1 MLPFLRKKRH
11 GGWLTVLCRGG
22 RIELAHV
29 FRPDEGVPVVQML
42 EVFNDEGDIDSA
54 LARLRSERN
63 LGNYQCVTLLDEQ
76 EYRLVLTENP
86 SVPEDELLEALRWR
100 LKDAVDFPVIDASIA
115 VLQLVNDQPNSRMA
129 NVFVVA
135 APRVAVVTLMGRL
148 TKAKLALEAV
158 DIPETAIRNVAA
170 LFETENRGLGF
181 LYLAPTFSSF
191 VVTYR
196 GEMLLSRRMD
206 LSASQLLSADRAR
219 REQLIERLGL
229 ELQRTLDNFDR
240 QFSFVSLSRIV
251 IACAEEISE
260 VLEKLVDC
268 VYFPLDAMDLTTV
281 MEFPAIP
288 ELRNPVWQAQCLLSI
303 GAALRDEV

>member
-11 GGWLTVLCRGG
+11 GGWLTVLCRSG

-29 FRPDEGVPVVQML
+29 VRPDEGAPVVQML
-42 EVFNDEGDIDSA
+42 EVFNDEGDVDGA
-54 LARLRSERN
+54 LARLRAERK
-63 LGNYQCVTLLDEQ
+63 LDAYQCVTLLDEQ

-86 SVPEDELLEALRWR
+86 SVPEEELLEALRWR
-100 LKDAVDFPVIDASIA
+100 LKDAVDFPVVDASIA
-115 VLQLVNDQPNSRMA
+115 VLQLVNDQPNARMA

-135 APRVAVVTLMGRL
+135 APRVAVATLMGRL
-148 TKAKLALEAV
+148 NKAKLGLEAV
-158 DIPETAIRNVAA
+158 DIPETALRNVAA

-181 LYLAPTFSSF
+181 LYLAPNFSSF
-191 VVTYR
+191 IVTYR

-206 LSASQLLSADRAR
+206 LSASQLLSADKER

-251 IACAEEISE
+251 IACAEEIPE
-260 VLEKLVDC
+260 VLVKLGDC
-268 VYFPLDAMDLTTV
+268 VYFPLQAMDLATV
-281 MEFPAIP
+281 LEFPAIP

-303 GAALRDEV
+303 GAALRDEA